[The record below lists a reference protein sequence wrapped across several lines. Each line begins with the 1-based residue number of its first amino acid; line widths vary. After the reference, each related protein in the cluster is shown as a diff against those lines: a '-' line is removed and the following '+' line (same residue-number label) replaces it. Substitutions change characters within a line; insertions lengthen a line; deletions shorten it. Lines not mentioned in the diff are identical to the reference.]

1 MSNDS
6 KPRGPTIEDLAPIS
20 LLPPNPKDST
30 SVASL
35 VATLVADLNERSSI
49 TPAYVSKI
57 LRQRG
62 CQVPLAVRGEQILG
76 LVSFSFRPSL

>member
-1 MSNDS
+1 MSD
-6 KPRGPTIEDLAPIS
+6 PAPIS
-20 LLPPNPKDST
+20 LRPAIPEDSM

-76 LVSFSFRPSL
+76 LVSFSFRPGL

>member
-1 MSNDS
+1 MS
-6 KPRGPTIEDLAPIS
+6 DLAPIS